1 MNAFSKRVNL
11 TLRKK
16 LILAIS
22 SVLLW
27 LAIANCVQIYLFVG
41 YVRQYNDMMKTITLT
56 NAINTELKLQLDE
69 EIRDIVYG
77 KIEFEDASQYALLDT
92 MNNNLNQIEA
102 ADTLGQFEKE
112 IVDVRQSLSTTKEY
126 IDELGEEIKYNL
138 PAEERN
144 ITYEY
149 ITIITDI
156 VNEQVQQ
163 LLYATLTVSEQSK
176 DTIIDNIRR
185 DIIVYAIVFAAVIL
199 LSLWFAWY
207 ISGNIFKPINRLRK
221 NANQITKGD
230 LTVEAISI
238 SATNEIGDLCHSYNR
253 MANNLKDIII
263 TVRSTNERVMLSSK
277 DIHQSI
283 QENRFAGEEVANATQ
298 TISINLQEQD
308 ELIKQAVT
316 TYENL
321 ILRYK
326 QILKQS
332 LTIRSHSNRLSQE
345 ANEGNNEV
353 NVLSNQ
359 MKQVKEILSVV
370 KTETAQATNTFLVV
384 DERLNEMKRV
394 THEFQLVTSNMKQL
408 TSDPTYQEVLSNV
421 TIQMEQLINEAIMT
435 MQQATGHLTLITQ
448 NVDTMD
454 HELASNDN
462 TIILERIFNKINR
475 FTNEIQAEINDS
487 TEDMQTVYQH
497 MDHVR
502 NDIGAIEDRSQISMT
517 EVMSIAS
524 MGEEQLTTL
533 EEVSEASS
541 ELVERIQKMKDD
553 IRQFKV

>member
-1 MNAFSKRVNL
+1 MNAFSKKVNF
-11 TLRKK
+11 TLRTK

-27 LAIANCVQIYLFVG
+27 LAIANCLQIYLFVG
-41 YVRQYNDMMKTITLT
+41 YVREYNAMMKTITLT

-77 KIEFEDASQYALLDT
+77 KIAFEDASQYALLDA
-92 MNNNLNQIEA
+92 MNNNLNQIEN
-102 ADTLGQFEKE
+102 ADELGQFEEE

-156 VNEQVQQ
+156 VDDQVQQ
-163 LLYATLTVSEQSK
+163 LLHATLTVSEQSK
-176 DTIIDNIRR
+176 DTIIDHIRR
-185 DIIVYAIVFAAVIL
+185 DIIVYAIFFTAVIL

-207 ISGNIFKPINRLRK
+207 ISGNIFKPINQLRK
-221 NANQITKGD
+221 NANQMAKGD
-230 LTVEAISI
+230 LTVEAIAI

-263 TVRSTNERVMLSSK
+263 TVRRTNERVMLSSK

-316 TYENL
+316 TYETL
-321 ILRYK
+321 ILRYE

-332 LTIRSHSNRLSQE
+332 LTIRLHSNRLSQE
-345 ANEGNNEV
+345 ANEGKGEV
-353 NVLSNQ
+353 NALSNQ
-359 MKQVKEILSVV
+359 MKQVKEILAVV
-370 KTETAQATNTFLVV
+370 NIETAQATNTVLAV
-384 DERLNEMKRV
+384 DACLNEMKHVIR
-394 THEFQLVTSNMKQL
+394 EFHLVTNNMKQP
-408 TSDPTYQEVLSNV
+408 TSDVSYQEKLSHLTDKMDQFTNA
-421 TIQMEQLINEAIMT
+421 AIKT
-435 MQQATGHLTLITQ
+435 TQHATGHLAMITQ
-448 NVDTMD
+448 NIDSMH
-454 HELASNDN
+454 HELANNDKE
-462 TIILERIFNKINR
+462 IILEDIFNKIND

-487 TEDMQTVYQH
+487 TQDMQTVYQH

-502 NDIGAIEDRSQISMT
+502 NDIGAIEDRSQMSMT
-517 EVMSIAS
+517 EVISIAS

-541 ELVERIQKMKDD
+541 ALVERIQKMKDD
-553 IRQFKV
+553 MRQFKV